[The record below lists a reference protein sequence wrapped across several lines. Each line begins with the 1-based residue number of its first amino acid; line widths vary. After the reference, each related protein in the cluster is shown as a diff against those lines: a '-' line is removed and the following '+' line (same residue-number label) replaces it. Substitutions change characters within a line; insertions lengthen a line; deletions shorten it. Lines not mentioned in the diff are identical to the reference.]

1 MLQPAYSGI
10 MSSKDVIEKF
20 PVARKITTDTF
31 FIGASPVITI
41 EQIKYIKEK
50 LDLFFNENFN
60 INRQR

>member
-1 MLQPAYSGI
+1 MLQPEYSGI

-31 FIGASPVITI
+31 FIGTSPLITI
-41 EQIKYIKEK
+41 EQIKYIEEK

-60 INRQR
+60 INRQ